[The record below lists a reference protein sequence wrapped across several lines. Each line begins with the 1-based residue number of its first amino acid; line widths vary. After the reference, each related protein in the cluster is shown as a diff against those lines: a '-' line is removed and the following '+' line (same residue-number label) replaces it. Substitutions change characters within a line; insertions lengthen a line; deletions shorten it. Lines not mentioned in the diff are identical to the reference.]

1 LSSCLSYKHYT
12 GDNGQKSSKG
22 FAMAIDQHYI
32 PAFSI
37 EDVLL
42 DKDTGA
48 PLSGG
53 IVTFERDSQR
63 GTFKSVYQ
71 ITGTSPNYT
80 FIALPNPMTLSS
92 IGTFED
98 AMGNPV
104 VPYFLPYDANFMPD
118 YYFVKVESSGLVP
131 QFTREA
137 VPFIPDAGGTDG
149 ATGSLEN
156 EVSNPQFAEVFFT
169 TPGPYVFTIGT
180 VSSQVINL
188 GPDWDLIVS
197 CPTSGTV
204 TVKQITPTGALN
216 IAGNPGTILNINSAG
231 LSSLHLRQRIYGS
244 PNLWGSGIL
253 ASTFLAKTYAG
264 GSSLLKLWY
273 QQSGQS
279 PITINSATLVGSAG
293 YQSFP
298 TSTSIAASASAEM
311 FPDSYIDL
319 YFDIP
324 LSTEIDI
331 SNVMV
336 TPTGS
341 TVVSNL
347 QYSQESQN
355 RQIDHL
361 FHYYKPLLEY
371 KPIPSYLVGW
381 DFPLGY
387 AIAAQTIGAVNKSY
401 YAWDQTILFQS
412 VDTAITVSRAVQT
425 NYLRLLAALDTK
437 MAVIQYLSGSEA
449 KKILVQCALGG
460 VSVNVSMI
468 STVAQTMTVSLW
480 WNASPIGTG
489 MASNNSLVS
498 ALDANGYPTV
508 TAGWT
513 EITRDSL
520 GKSEFDSLT
529 GQAFLSQ
536 GFSNFYDATAYQTG
550 VSFAIVVGCSTVVA
564 GDAIAFESISLVP
577 GKIPTMPAPQ
587 TADQVLQEC
596 QKYYESS
603 YNSAVVPGSNPTSG
617 YPLFIMPTVQIPT
630 GPATKVGAG
639 PFQINYNTIKATNS
653 PAITF
658 YNGFSGTADNVFVDL
673 YYNGTSVGAVA
684 VSLSTNWNLFLQGEK
699 FTSYVP
705 KTGTFFQTTAAV
717 FAMSSGY
724 MSCQYTIDARLG
736 LIA

>member
-1 LSSCLSYKHYT
+1 
-12 GDNGQKSSKG
+12 
-22 FAMAIDQHYI
+22 MAIDQHYI

-37 EDVLL
+37 EEVLL

-80 FIALPNPMTLSS
+80 FIALPNPMILSS

-98 AMGNPV
+98 TLGNPV

-149 ATGSLEN
+149 ASGSLEN

-169 TPGPYVFTIGT
+169 TPGPYTYNFNAA
-180 VSSQVINL
+180 SSQVVHL
-188 GPDWDLIVS
+188 GPDWDLVVS
-197 CPTSGTV
+197 SPAVGSV
-204 TVKQITPTGALN
+204 TVNQITPTGALN
-216 IAGNPGTILNINSAG
+216 IPGNPGTLLNITSAG

-279 PITINSATLVGSAG
+279 PITINSATLVGSSG
-293 YQSFP
+293 YTSFP
-298 TSTSIAASASAEM
+298 TSTSIAASASAEF

-381 DFPLGY
+381 DFPLNP
-387 AIAAQTIGAVNKSY
+387 AQFGITSFSTTPIYV
-401 YAWDQTILFQS
+401 WDQTI
-412 VDTAITVSRAVQT
+412 
-425 NYLRLLAALDTK
+425 
-437 MAVIQYLSGSEA
+437 MG
-449 KKILVQCALGG
+449 
-460 VSVNVSMI
+460 
-468 STVAQTMTVSLW
+468 STVNTINVGRVAFSGAIICTTTVDDEAFYMLQYIPKEVGFSATLTRLAINLLTYQLIHTGVVAQVYLYICGTAGTIPTL
-480 WNASPIGTG
+480 PLTIGTVA
-489 MASNNSLVS
+489 ASGDFTLT
-498 ALDANGYPTV
+498 AAN
-508 TAGWT
+508 WT
-513 EITRDSL
+513 EVPRPNGQSNTFTL
-520 GKSEFDSLT
+520 GAIGAPIDFPSVGWSGTPFA
-529 GQAFLSQ
+529 GQTT
-536 GFSNFYDATAYQTG
+536 NPNM
-550 VSFAIVVGCSTVVA
+550 AIVVTFKVPLSGTQVVINSCSLVA
-564 GDAIAFESISLVP
+564 GD
-577 GKIPTMPAPQ
+577 IPTRPAPQ
-587 TADQVLQEC
+587 TPDEVLREC
-596 QKYYESS
+596 QYYYRKSFL
-603 YNSAVVPGSNPTSG
+603 PGVTP
-617 YPLFIMPTVQIPT
+617 
-630 GPATKVGAG
+630 
-639 PFQINYNTIKATNS
+639 
-653 PAITF
+653 
-658 YNGFSGTADNVFVDL
+658 ADNVGSNTGESYSIQVA
-673 YYNGTSVGAVA
+673 GA
-684 VSLSTNWNLFLQGEK
+684 S
-699 FTSYVP
+699 
-705 KTGTFFQTTAAV
+705 AAV
-717 FAMSSGY
+717 FGPIVRFDYPLRTSPTGLVTLYNPRPASTAGQITNLTTGTDWSGC
-724 MSCQYTIDARLG
+724 SATNISATGFVTTGTTPGGSAAVNGAAVHWTADARLG
-736 LIA
+736 II